1 MWHYARANMRK
12 FLGAVEFATNTLEF
26 GVAAELDERG

>member
-1 MWHYARANMRK
+1 LRRSFRRLQ
-12 FLGAVEFATNTLEF
+12 FLGAVEFATNTFDF